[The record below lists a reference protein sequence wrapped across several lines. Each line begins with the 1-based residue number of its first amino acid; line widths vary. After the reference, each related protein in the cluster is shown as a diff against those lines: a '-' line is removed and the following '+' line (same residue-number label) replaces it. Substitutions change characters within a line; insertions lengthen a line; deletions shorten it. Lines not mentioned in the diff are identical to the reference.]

1 MVSYYKLNQFIWS
14 WFKKKLK
21 LCLNCWKIAWAQ
33 YVQIKLKCQGQG
45 ILQKDMLNAC
55 MDLNNIYVMQ
65 KSSVSSKCLIKA

>member
-1 MVSYYKLNQFIWS
+1 M
-14 WFKKKLK
+14 
-21 LCLNCWKIAWAQ
+21 
-33 YVQIKLKCQGQG
+33 QIKLKCQGQGQG